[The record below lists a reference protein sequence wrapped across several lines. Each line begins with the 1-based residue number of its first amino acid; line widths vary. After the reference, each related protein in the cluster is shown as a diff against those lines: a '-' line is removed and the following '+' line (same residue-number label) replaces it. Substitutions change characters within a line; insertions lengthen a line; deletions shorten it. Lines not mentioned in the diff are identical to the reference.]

1 MTTSIEIRVLSPA
14 GIEDYHAHLLR
25 LDIADRRLRFAG
37 ESDDRGIDGHCLRLL
52 GTQAIVIGGYV
63 DGTLRAGVEIC
74 PDRTARHADATFTAE
89 PKFALAGVTRMLL
102 TRMID
107 EARRY
112 HLCDMRLHGL
122 DIIGELERAA
132 QPGGIE
138 VMAGDPV
145 ILRFAQATA
154 MPIAAG
160 APAIAA
166 YA

>member
-1 MTTSIEIRVLSPA
+1 MTSIEIRVLSPV

-25 LDIADRRLRFAG
+25 LDIADRRLRFAQ
-37 ESDDRGIDGHCLRLL
+37 ECDDRGIDGHCLRLL
-52 GTQAIVIGGYV
+52 GAQAIVIGGYV

-74 PDRTARHADATFTAE
+74 PDRTARRADAIITAE

-112 HLCDMRLHGL
+112 HLSDMTLHGL
-122 DIIGELERAA
+122 ARFEELERAA
-132 QPGGIE
+132 LPGGIE
-138 VMAGDPV
+138 VVAGNPA
-145 ILRFAQATA
+145 ILRFTHAAPAAAPAAT
-154 MPIAAG
+154 
-160 APAIAA
+160 PAIAA

>member
-1 MTTSIEIRVLSPA
+1 MTSIEIRVLSPA

-25 LDIADRRLRFAG
+25 LDVADRRLRFAK

-52 GTQAIVIGGYV
+52 GAQAIVIGGYV
-63 DGTLRAGVEIC
+63 DGALRAGIEIL
-74 PDRTARHADATFTAE
+74 PDRTARHGEAIFSAE
-89 PKFALAGVTRMLL
+89 PKFPLNGVTRMLL

-112 HLCDMRLHGL
+112 HLSDMTLHGL
-122 DIIGELERAA
+122 DRIDEIERAA

-138 VMAGDPV
+138 VVAGSPV
-145 ILRFAQATA
+145 ILKFGNA
-154 MPIAAG
+154 MPAALAAA
-160 APAIAA
+160 APAVAA